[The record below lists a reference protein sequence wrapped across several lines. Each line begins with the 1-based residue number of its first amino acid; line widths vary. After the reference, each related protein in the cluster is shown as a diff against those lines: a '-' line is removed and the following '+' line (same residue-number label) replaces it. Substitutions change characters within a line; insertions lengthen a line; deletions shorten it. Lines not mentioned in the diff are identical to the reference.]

1 MKLCFKYVQ
10 GQLKQMYKRFLLD
23 KQESQKKDFDYYGSF
38 GKKTQLPKLDQSER
52 KDSDSEE
59 QFMDEEHAK
68 FFGDDLHLFDVEEIS
83 DDDGDDINV
92 EKICLDSSWEVT
104 STESEDSEVE

>member
-1 MKLCFKYVQ
+1 
-10 GQLKQMYKRFLLD
+10 
-23 KQESQKKDFDYYGSF
+23 
-38 GKKTQLPKLDQSER
+38 
-52 KDSDSEE
+52 
-59 QFMDEEHAK
+59 MDDEHAK